1 MPDDAPQDSGLGSAA
16 RYAGF
21 GFEFA
26 ATIVA
31 GVLVGNYLDQRLGTS
46 PWVMLVLT
54 LGAMVGAVQ
63 RLISSLKKHSSRGV
77 NRDPRDQ

>member
-1 MPDDAPQDSGLGSAA
+1 MRGVPDDDKQSAPLSGA
-16 RYAGF
+16 RYLGF

-31 GVLVGNYLDQRLGTS
+31 GVLIGNYLDQWLGTG
-46 PWVMLVLT
+46 PLFTLAVT

-63 RLISSLKKHSSRGV
+63 RLISSLRKHSSH
-77 NRDPRDQ
+77 

>member
-1 MPDDAPQDSGLGSAA
+1 VGDEEPHDSGSSIGGA

-31 GVLVGNYLDQRLGTS
+31 GVLVGNYLDQWLGS
-46 PWVMLVLT
+46 APWLTLLGT

-63 RLISSLKKHSSRGV
+63 RLILSLKKHSSR
-77 NRDPRDQ
+77 

>member
-1 MPDDAPQDSGLGSAA
+1 MPDEAPKDTGLGEAA

-31 GVLVGNYLDQRLGTS
+31 GVLLGNYLDQRFGTS
-46 PWVMLVLT
+46 PWLILLFT
-54 LGAMVGAVQ
+54 LGAMIGAVQ
-63 RLISSLKKHSSRGV
+63 RLISSLKKHSSR
-77 NRDPRDQ
+77 

>member
-1 MPDDAPQDSGLGSAA
+1 MPDDEPRDSGLISGA

-31 GVLVGNYLDQRLGTS
+31 GVLVGNYLDQWLGTS
-46 PWVMLVLT
+46 PWLLLLFT

-63 RLISSLKKHSSRGV
+63 RLISSLKRHSSREAD
-77 NRDPRDQ
+77 RTQ

>member
-1 MPDDAPQDSGLGSAA
+1 MREDEPRDSGLISGA

-31 GVLVGNYLDQRLGTS
+31 GVLIGNYLDQWLGTS
-46 PWVMLVLT
+46 PWLLLLFT
-54 LGAMVGAVQ
+54 LGAMVGALQ
-63 RLISSLKKHSSRGV
+63 RLLSSLKKHSS
-77 NRDPRDQ
+77 P

>member
-1 MPDDAPQDSGLGSAA
+1 MPEETPNRTALSSAA
-16 RYAGF
+16 RYTGF

-31 GVLVGNYLDQRLGTS
+31 GVLVGNYLDGWVGTA
-46 PWVMLVLT
+46 PLLTLLFT

-63 RLISSLKKHSSRGV
+63 RLIWSLKKHSSR
-77 NRDPRDQ
+77 